1 MQKEV
6 RKQTGKKTQSQQSTE
21 NSESTTISF
30 RKLYVAVKSDNEKL
44 KHRVKDLA
52 NKLHNSEQAF
62 LEESNYHSDYKKKYQ
77 QQCLETLQLHN
88 LCDKYEKYLRIERTI
103 LFSVCMSL
111 LVCFRTEIVNALYSL
126 F

>member
-1 MQKEV
+1 MSKEAKQ
-6 RKQTGKKTQSQQSTE
+6 RKKSTQQQQDLQSAEST
-21 NSESTTISF
+21 TTISF

-52 NKLHNSEQAF
+52 NRLHNSEQAF
-62 LEESNYHSDYKKKYQ
+62 LEESNYHNDYKKKYQ